1 MKKKIIII
9 INHHLYLNNYV
20 NSGAFEKLETKYNCY
35 YIIDNSISRHDIK
48 RIIKKNKYKS
58 FIKKIV
64 LFYDYPKL
72 DKKLFTFLFN
82 RVQLRNRHK
91 IKNIYYLVKNQLRF
105 KLFYNYPGETLFV
118 AFKRLIIWLIK
129 YTLRILNL
137 IFINNFFDNPIKNFI
152 RPNLS
157 LIRIFES
164 INPDLIIIP
173 FNGNHISIFDSI
185 RYKKKI
191 RKYEVFLLSENWD
204 NIYSRYMINHPE
216 HIGLWGAQSKKYLIK
231 QNYRGKS
238 HILGAPRLERYFQER
253 NKKYKR
259 PYSYEYAVFFDNASP
274 RIKDNLIFLKNVD
287 EYIERNKLFFKNF
300 KILFR
305 PHPYTFLDDT
315 DLINFENYKNIILDP
330 QLKSRYNYNLLSS
343 KIRKSDFKYSIG
355 LIKNAK
361 FLICSATSVNIEASI
376 FHKKIIIYTPK
387 NNSYDKKNRIIDL
400 WEHFLE
406 VTKFQNINICD
417 DEKLIGPAIK
427 NLYLSKTKL
436 NKKLIDKQ
444 REQVVFFGNSSYNLR
459 LLNTVKKILS

>member
-1 MKKKIIII
+1 M
-9 INHHLYLNNYV
+9 
-20 NSGAFEKLETKYNCY
+20 
-35 YIIDNSISRHDIK
+35 
-48 RIIKKNKYKS
+48 
-58 FIKKIV
+58 
-64 LFYDYPKL
+64 
-72 DKKLFTFLFN
+72 
-82 RVQLRNRHK
+82 
-91 IKNIYYLVKNQLRF
+91 
-105 KLFYNYPGETLFV
+105 
-118 AFKRLIIWLIK
+118 
-129 YTLRILNL
+129 
-137 IFINNFFDNPIKNFI
+137 
-152 RPNLS
+152 
-157 LIRIFES
+157 
-164 INPDLIIIP
+164 
-173 FNGNHISIFDSI
+173 
-185 RYKKKI
+185 
-191 RKYEVFLLSENWD
+191 
-204 NIYSRYMINHPE
+204 
-216 HIGLWGAQSKKYLIK
+216 
-231 QNYRGKS
+231 
-238 HILGAPRLERYFQER
+238 
-253 NKKYKR
+253 
-259 PYSYEYAVFFDNASP
+259 
-274 RIKDNLIFLKNVD
+274 
-287 EYIERNKLFFKNF
+287 
-300 KILFR
+300 FR

-376 FHKKIIIYTPK
+376 FHKKIILYTPK